1 MTRTRSVELAQQ
13 VGEIPIARL
22 MGGGFECTA
31 ERRHDAGV
39 RRRDLHLDNP
49 AIHATHIRCREV
61 FAFKVHWEGKR
72 LKARGGFVEVAFG
85 Q

>member
-1 MTRTRSVELAQQ
+1 
-13 VGEIPIARL
+13 
-22 MGGGFECTA
+22 
-31 ERRHDAGV
+31 V